1 MTDALAAARAAAERA
16 DTAWWHG
23 RVEESLAGDA
33 DAFELFRGAG
43 AGREAAGTALGL
55 SYLHFLR
62 GEQAAGGTW
71 FARAERLLADEPDC
85 VEHGFLRY
93 VRDVEAALEA
103 GDLDTAVT
111 RARRLRQD
119 ARGYGDPNLVTVAT
133 AAEGRALVRLGRV
146 AEGFAL
152 LDDAMAAA
160 LGGDL
165 APGWTGHV
173 YCGLVDACHEV
184 VDLRR
189 MRAWTEVLRRWCES
203 RTAVLFTGI
212 CRVHQAQ
219 LLHTSGEWA
228 AAEALAAR
236 VADEVRDLA
245 VGVAAEARYVVG
257 ESRRLRGDPDGAE
270 RAYLATHELGR
281 DPQPG
286 VALLRL
292 AQHRPDVALASITAA
307 LTAADG
313 PPLTRVDLLRAAVE
327 IGVAAGAPDVA
338 RKSAD
343 ELAET
348 ARTYGTDGLRAAAD
362 HARGAVL
369 LADDHPEEALP
380 VLRRACARW
389 RELDVP
395 HDCARVRLLLAA
407 TYDRLGD
414 TDAADRERAAAHA
427 ADPEWAPPGSRP
439 NPGGLTAR
447 EVDVLALVAQGRTN
461 REVAAALVLS
471 EKTVARHLANIYLKL
486 GLPTRTAAAAYAFD
500 HGLVGGST
508 HPRRR

>member
-23 RVEESLAGDA
+23 RVDESLAVGA
-33 DAFELFRGAG
+33 DAFELYRRAG
-43 AGREAAGTALGL
+43 AGRDAAGTALGL
-55 SYLHFLR
+55 SYFHFLR

-71 FARAERLLADEPDC
+71 FARAERLLAGEPDC
-85 VEHGFLRY
+85 VEHGYLRY
-93 VRDVEAALEA
+93 GRDVEAALDA
-103 GDLDTAVT
+103 DDLDTAVT
-111 RARRLRQD
+111 QARRLRRD
-119 ARGYGDPNLVTVAT
+119 ARGYGDPNLVAVAT
-133 AAEGRALVRLGRV
+133 AAEGRALVRGGRV
-146 AEGFAL
+146 TEGFAL

-165 APGWTGHV
+165 APEWTGHV

-184 VDLRR
+184 LDLRR

-203 RTAVLFTGI
+203 RTAVLFTSI

-219 LLHTSGEWA
+219 LLHAGGDWA
-228 AAEALAAR
+228 AAEALAAQ
-236 VADEVRDLA
+236 VADEVGDLA
-245 VGVAAEARYVVG
+245 IRVAAEAWYVVG
-257 ESRRLRGDPDGAE
+257 ECRRLRGDADGAE
-270 RAYLATHELGR
+270 RAYLAAHELGR

-286 VALLRL
+286 MALLRL
-292 AQHRPDVALASITAA
+292 DRRRPDVALASITAA

-313 PPLTRVDLLRAAVE
+313 PAPTRVDLLRAAVE
-327 IGVAAGAPDVA
+327 IGLAAGAPDVA

-343 ELAET
+343 DLAET
-348 ARTYGTDGLRAAAD
+348 ARAYGTDGLRAASD

-369 LADDHPEEALP
+369 LAEGHPEEALP

-414 TDAADRERAAAHA
+414 TDAAERERAAAG
-427 ADPEWAPPGSRP
+427 GSRP
-439 NPGGLTAR
+439 APGGLTAR

-500 HGLVGGST
+500 HGLVGGTT